1 MITVANI
8 LCISNEGTLDELCTR
23 IISSLNDIQQ
33 LKNMIIDNEGSNY
46 DDDNEASGGDL
57 LEGN

>member
-33 LKNMIIDNEGSNY
+33 LKNMIIDNEGSND